1 MFYTRSRPGK
11 GSGAWGR
18 PESATRWSRGCWHHI
33 APCTLQPETWGAGP
47 IEWYAQKRAVW
58 AWVTWPNRAA
68 TREAAWATGGNDRVV
83 MLEVPCEGGHWAPV
97 VWRNAVSVRQV
108 DAA

>member
-1 MFYTRSRPGK
+1 MGSTRVSDEMVARVLA
-11 GSGAWGR
+11 S
-18 PESATRWSRGCWHHI
+18 I
-33 APCTLQPETWGAGP
+33 APCTLQPETWGTRP
-47 IEWYAQKRAVW
+47 IEWYTQKRPVW

-97 VWRNAVSVRQV
+97 VWRNAVSVRQI

>member
-1 MFYTRSRPGK
+1 MHGVDQSQRRD
-11 GSGAWGR
+11 GR
-18 PESATRWSRGCWHHI
+18 A
-33 APCTLQPETWGAGP
+33 GAGIHRPLHASARDLGSAP